1 MNLKRYAAYSYNLL
15 CLCYNG
21 IINLAGGCDAKAR
34 LCFFWKNMENFYR
47 EYGHKYLAIKN
58 RKILGNYDSFDKAL
72 NETLKTELLGT
83 FLIQECFEK
92 KEQSINYFHG
102 NIRVVPLGNEH
113 NG

>member
-1 MNLKRYAAYSYNLL
+1 
-15 CLCYNG
+15 
-21 IINLAGGCDAKAR
+21 LAGGCDAKAR